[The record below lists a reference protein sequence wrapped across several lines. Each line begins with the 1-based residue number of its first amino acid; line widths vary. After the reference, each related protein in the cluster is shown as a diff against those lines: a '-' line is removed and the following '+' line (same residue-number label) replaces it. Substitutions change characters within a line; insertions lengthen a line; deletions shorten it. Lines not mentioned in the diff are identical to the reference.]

1 MDYFHYQ
8 DNELYVENFPITELA
23 REWGTPLYVYSA
35 AALEHNFQV
44 FDQAFDTQAHLIC
57 YAVKA
62 NSNLAILNLLAQ
74 QGCGFDIVSGGELH
88 RVLRA
93 GADAK
98 KIIFSGVGKT
108 ADELKQALSAQ
119 IGCFNIESAAEM
131 ELLQSLA
138 QEMGA
143 KANIAI
149 RVNPDINPETH
160 PYISTGLKESKFGVA
175 LKDAIPL
182 YLKAKQSSHLE
193 IRGIAC
199 HIGSQLTSL
208 SPFLAALK
216 TLESC
221 ADELE
226 GLGIPIA
233 HLDLGGGLGVSYSQ
247 ETPPLPQE
255 YVDAILK
262 HLSNPKR
269 KIILAPGRA
278 IVADAGVLVSK
289 VLYLKQNQDRHF
301 AIVDA
306 AMNDLIRPALYEAY
320 QTIIPVI
327 NRGESSI
334 LYDVVG
340 PVCES
345 GDFLGKQRLLNLKEN
360 DLLAV
365 RSAGAYGFAMS
376 SNYNSRPRAAE
387 ILVHHHQAYIVRQR
401 ETYEDLWMKESIPR

>member
-35 AALEHNFQV
+35 AALENNFQA
-44 FDQAFDTQAHLIC
+44 FDQAFNNQPHLIC

-62 NSNLAILNLLAQ
+62 NSNLALLNLLAQ

-88 RVLRA
+88 RVLRV
-93 GADAK
+93 GANPQ

-108 ADELKQALSAQ
+108 AEELKHALSVG

-131 ELLQSLA
+131 TLLDSLA
-138 QEMGA
+138 QELNI

-149 RVNPDINPETH
+149 RINPDINPETH

-175 LKDAIPL
+175 LKDVIPL
-182 YLKAKQSSHLE
+182 YLKAKQSSHLK
-193 IRGIAC
+193 IQGIAC

-216 TLESC
+216 TLETY

-226 GLGIPIA
+226 GLGIPIN
-233 HLDLGGGLGVSYSQ
+233 HLDLGGGLGVSYAH
-247 ETPPLPQE
+247 ETPPLPSE
-255 YVDAILK
+255 YVETILK
-262 HLSNPKR
+262 HLQNPKR
-269 KIILAPGRA
+269 RIILAPGRA
-278 IVADAGVLVSK
+278 IVADAGVLVTK
-289 VLYLKQNQDRHF
+289 VLYLKQNQERHF
-301 AIVDA
+301 AVVDA

-320 QTIIPVI
+320 QSIIPVI
-327 NRGESSI
+327 NRPEPTS
-334 LYDVVG
+334 LFDVVG

-345 GDFLGKQRLLNLKEN
+345 SDFLGKQRLLSIKEN
-360 DLLAV
+360 DLLVVGA
-365 RSAGAYGFAMS
+365 AGAYGFAMS

-387 ILVHHHQAYIVRQR
+387 ILVHHHQAYLVRQR
-401 ETYEDLWMKESIPR
+401 ESYEDLWMKESIPK